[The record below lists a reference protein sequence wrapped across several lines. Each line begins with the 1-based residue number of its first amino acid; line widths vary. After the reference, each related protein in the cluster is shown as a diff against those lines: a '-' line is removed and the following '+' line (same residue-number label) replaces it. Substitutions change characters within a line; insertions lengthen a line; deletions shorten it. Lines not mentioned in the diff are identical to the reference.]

1 MFITLHFCAYDW
13 DMFVSRAPL
22 RLSICGGGTDFPYFF
37 KQFGSSFISA
47 AINKHI
53 YVLVKKQ
60 PESGFTLKYS
70 KYEVADSIEQIQ
82 HPIFREVLNS
92 LKLDNPRIDVDNL
105 EIATFAELPSGT
117 GLGSS
122 GSFTVALI
130 HCLNSYFRIHST
142 QIQVAEQA
150 YQIERFKLGEPVGL
164 QDQYIAAVGG
174 VTRFEVN
181 KQEHV
186 HVDQNYLSEDCVFE
200 LNSRLTLFDTGISRS
215 ASQILSDQ
223 ENRIAQNESVMWES
237 LKKTQEIGKEMEQA
251 LLNRD
256 LESYGTLLNVHWMEK
271 RSKSKGMTNAHV
283 DQLYDLG
290 LKNGAL
296 GGKLVGAGGG
306 GFLLFLATDVV
317 RLRREM
323 EAIGVKELPFVF
335 EKFGTSTVDW

>member
-1 MFITLHFCAYDW
+1 MI
-13 DMFVSRAPL
+13 VSRAPL

-47 AINKHI
+47 AINKHV

-60 PESGFTLKYS
+60 PNSGFTLKYS
-70 KYEVADSIEQIQ
+70 KYEVADSIGEIQ
-82 HPIFREVLNS
+82 HPIFREVLNTIQLS
-92 LKLDNPRIDVDNL
+92 HPKLNVNNL

-130 HCLNSYFRIHST
+130 HCLNNYFRIHTS

-174 VTRFEVN
+174 VTRFEIDKHEQVYI
-181 KQEHV
+181 
-186 HVDQNYLSEDCVFE
+186 DQNYLTEECVYE
-200 LNSRLTLFDTGISRS
+200 LNSRLVLFDTGKSRS
-215 ASQILSDQ
+215 ASLILSDQ
-223 ENRIAQNESVMWES
+223 ENRIAQNESAMWES
-237 LKKTQEIGKEMEQA
+237 LKRTQAIGKEMESA
-251 LLNRD
+251 LLRND
-256 LESYGTLLNVHWMEK
+256 LEEYGFLLNQHWQEK
-271 RSKSKGMTNAHV
+271 RSKSSAMTSPYI
-283 DQLYDLG
+283 DQIYDLG
-290 LKNGAL
+290 LKHGAL

-306 GFLLFLATDVV
+306 GFLLFLANDVV
-317 RLRREM
+317 RLRHELTTNG
-323 EAIGVKELPFVF
+323 ITELPFRF